1 MQVHNVAAA
10 SNAALQQDVK
20 TLQED
25 TEKLQDELTDVLE
38 QFDGV
43 QQEADQVKGEVVDEV
58 GAQLGPCCSCARV
71 SYCSGRLE
79 ACCPTAWGMRARCT
93 ISRDIG
99 YRQDAASE
107 ELLSSSWSSIHA
119 VLHFFIFCCC

>member
-1 MQVHNVAAA
+1 MAAA

-20 TLQED
+20 TLQEE

-43 QQEADQVKGEVVDEV
+43 QQEADQVEGEVVDEV
-58 GAQLGPCCSCARV
+58 GAPLGLRCSFARV

-79 ACCPTAWGMRARCT
+79 ACCPTAWGMRAVLFLVTLDTDKMPHWR
-93 ISRDIG
+93 SF
-99 YRQDAASE
+99 
-107 ELLSSSWSSIHA
+107 LSSSWSSIHA
-119 VLHFFIFCCC
+119 ILHFFIFFCC